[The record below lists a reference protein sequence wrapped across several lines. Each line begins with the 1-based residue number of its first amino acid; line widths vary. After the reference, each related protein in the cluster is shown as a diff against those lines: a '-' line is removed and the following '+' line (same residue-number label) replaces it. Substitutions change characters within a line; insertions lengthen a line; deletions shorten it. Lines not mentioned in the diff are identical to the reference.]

1 MQRRLLAGLV
11 AAAAVAL
18 GAAGVAGNAQAST
31 EGGTVTLSVGVTQ
44 DIDSPNVT
52 VGYTVAVFEMWNL
65 QYATLTD
72 KAAADFSTIPGL
84 AESWE
89 ASDDGLTY
97 TYTLREGLL
106 WSDGEALTA
115 DDVVFTVNT
124 SRDQEWFNHSSVTA
138 NLTATAI
145 DERTVEITSAVP
157 DPKLPTMDVYILP
170 QHIWEGPAADDITAY
185 DALEG
190 VGSGP
195 FTLQEWKPGQEWTM
209 VSNPNYWQGQAA
221 IDQIVFRFFSDGA
234 AMVSALESGELD
246 AANDIPAE
254 LFGDLDG
261 KNGIVTVA
269 GAQGGFTEL
278 AMNGMAGGI
287 GDGHPA
293 LLDLDVRHAV
303 AQAIDRNAL
312 FERIALGI
320 GLPLTVLGVSPLQ
333 EWLPEIPADQQLG
346 YDPDKANELLDA
358 GGYLDTDG
366 DGVREMPDGGQ
377 PLSFRYA
384 ERSEG
389 AQGAAVREL
398 ITGWLAE
405 VGIATEVSIFDD
417 TQLGSEVAEGTYDLF
432 VWGWTPF
439 VDPDPMLSYFTCDQV
454 TYDVESVGYN
464 DANWCSEEYDAL
476 YVAQNQELDR
486 AKRIELVHE
495 MVTLFHNEASYVV
508 LYHDADTQAYRTDR
522 FEGWLQQP
530 EGTGPVIFS
539 NSSPTYFNLSL
550 IGSGGEGDEGEGDG
564 GDSDEGGL
572 STALLVVII
581 VGVAVLL
588 AAGVLLAMRGRSAR
602 DDRE

>member
-1 MQRRLLAGLV
+1 MTRKLWVGLLAAG
-11 AAAAVAL
+11 AIGAM
-18 GAAGVAGNAQAST
+18 AAGMVGNVQAGSDD
-31 EGGTVTLSVGVTQ
+31 TVTLTVGLTQ

-52 VGYTVAVFEMWNL
+52 VGYTVAAYEFWNL

-72 KAAADFSTIPGL
+72 KAAADFAIIPGL

-89 ASDDGLTY
+89 GSDDGLTY
-97 TYTLREGLL
+97 TYTLREGLK
-106 WSDGEALTA
+106 WSDGEPLTA

-124 SRDQEWFNHSSVTA
+124 SRDQGWFNHSSVTA

-170 QHIWEGPAADDITAY
+170 EHIWAGPAADDITTY

-195 FTLQEWKPGQEWTM
+195 FTLQEWKPGQEWI
-209 VSNPNYWQGQAA
+209 VEANPNYWQGEPA
-221 IDQIVFRFFSDGA
+221 IDQIVFRLYTEGG
-234 AMVSALESGELD
+234 AMVAALENGELD

-254 LFGDLDG
+254 LFEGLASDD
-261 KNGIVTVA
+261 IVTVA

-278 AMNGMAGGI
+278 AMNGMAGGL

-293 LLDLDVRHAV
+293 LQDLDVRHAV
-303 AQAIDRNAL
+303 AMAIDRDAL
-312 FERIALGI
+312 FERVALGI

-333 EWLPEIPADQQLG
+333 EWLPEIPEDQQLN
-346 YDPDKANELLDA
+346 YDPAAANALLDA

-377 PLSFRYA
+377 SLTFRYA

-389 AQGAAVREL
+389 TQGPAVREL
-398 ITGWLAE
+398 ITGWLTE
-405 VGIATEVSIFDD
+405 VGIATEVSVFDD
-417 TQLGSEVAEGTYDLF
+417 SQLGTAIGAGEYDLF

-439 VDPDPMLSYFTCDQV
+439 VDPDPMLSYFTCAQLTTDI
-454 TYDVESVGYN
+454 ESLGYN

-476 YVAQNQELDR
+476 YEQQNQELDR
-486 AKRIELVHE
+486 DKRIEIVHE
-495 MVTLFHNEASYVV
+495 MITLFHNESTYVV

-530 EGTGPVIFS
+530 ADTGPVIFT
-539 NSSPTYFNLSL
+539 NSSPTYFNLTP
-550 IGSGGEGDEGEGDG
+550 IDG
-564 GDSDEGGL
+564 GGGDDGGMSTGVLIAIIAAVLVVVVGGGL
-572 STALLVVII
+572 LVMRSR
-581 VGVAVLL
+581 
-588 AAGVLLAMRGRSAR
+588 AG
-602 DDRE
+602 REERE